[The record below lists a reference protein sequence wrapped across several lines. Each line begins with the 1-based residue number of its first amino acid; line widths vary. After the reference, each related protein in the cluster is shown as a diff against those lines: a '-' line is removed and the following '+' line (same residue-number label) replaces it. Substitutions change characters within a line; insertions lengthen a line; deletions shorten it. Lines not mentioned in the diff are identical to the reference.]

1 MDLEQPAQEPDHE
14 QQVHDDDSFDLVA
27 GFNAFFFAVDM
38 VGALREA
45 GRVAKPGAPVVV
57 QVWGRHDRCDLEAM
71 KAVIRPF
78 MPPRP
83 ADAPPEADLSA
94 PGVLEGSRQPPA

>member
-1 MDLEQPAQEPDHE
+1 MEALPF
-14 QQVHDDDSFDLVA
+14 DDDSFDVVA

-38 VGALREA
+38 VDALREA
-45 GRVAKPGAPVVV
+45 GRVAKPDAPVVV

-78 MPPRP
+78 MPRVPRTRRP
-83 ADAPPEADLSA
+83 SPISRRRESSK
-94 PGVLEGSRQPPA
+94 GSRPPPA